1 MLLWVV
7 LIRIVQT
14 FSKNP
19 FIMLIVDADLVLE
32 KYSHA
37 SERAVIHVLFGSG
50 VARPLERP

>member
-1 MLLWVV
+1 MLVWVV

-37 SERAVIHVLFGSG
+37 SDRAVIHVLFGSG